1 MAADERR
8 AGGAASEET
17 QQQEDFRHFLTKRK
31 QELLC
36 ELYRSGRL
44 SQGELAGRINSKPT
58 ALSNLLQK
66 VGSFTPK
73 LLQREYEGKYCYYTL
88 TAFGRSL
95 VEKELWTEATE
106 AAPTQE
112 SSPLQDRKDE
122 VLYQLAGDALQKLAG
137 ADGGQTLFDDVMIFY
152 LRGTRVSPDRVSRQL
167 VNQYLRSLELLSLH
181 RNERLFNQ
189 TLTLLTDPHDKN
201 RVTEFMDDC
210 FLPFSPVLQAL
221 QEKGQELQVSRLLHS
236 LFTNRAEAAANAA
249 GTLGWSEESLK
260 ALQKIADRIKLC
272 LKDSTL
278 EESYDCF
285 TALLPDQEMLCAS
298 LSQCLSPC

>member
-1 MAADERR
+1 MAAEEHWAD
-8 AGGAASEET
+8 GAASEET
-17 QQQEDFRHFLTKRK
+17 QQQEDFRNFLTKRK

-36 ELYRSGRL
+36 ELYWSGRL
-44 SQGELAGRINSKPT
+44 SQGELANRIHSRPT

-73 LLQREYEGKYCYYTL
+73 LLQREYEGKYCYYML
-88 TAFGRSL
+88 TPFGRSL
-95 VEKELWTEATE
+95 MEKELWTQ
-106 AAPTQE
+106 AAAEPPPRE

-122 VLYQLAGDALQKLAG
+122 VLYQLAVDALQKLAG

-152 LRGTRVSPDRVSRQL
+152 LRGTRVSPDPASRQL

-189 TLTLLTDPHDKN
+189 TLALLTDPHDEK
-201 RVTEFMDDC
+201 RVTEFMDNC
-210 FLPFSPVLQAL
+210 FLPFFPVLQAL
-221 QEKGQELQVSRLLHS
+221 QEKGQELQVSKLLHS

-249 GTLGWSEESLK
+249 EALGWSEESLK